1 MILRAA
7 EIATEAEPENAI
19 LYKRMVRRDL
29 HGPDI
34 SLTWVRLEG
43 RHRRLVCHE
52 SERVYYI
59 LEGSASFVL
68 GESGP
73 EPVGAGDVVVIPRGT
88 PYDFEGRITYLVMNG
103 PAFRPGSDIYL
114 E

>member
-19 LYKRMVRRDL
+19 VYKRMVRRDL
-29 HGPDI
+29 HGPDL
-34 SLTWVRLEG
+34 SLTWVQLEG

-52 SERVYYI
+52 SEWVYYI
-59 LEGSASFVL
+59 LEGSASFAL
-68 GESGP
+68 GEGAP
-73 EPVGAGDVVVIPRGT
+73 QPVDAGDVVVIPRGT
-88 PYDFEGRITYLVMNG
+88 PYGFEGRITYLVMNG